1 MAYNQQ
7 SAFGIPSTW
16 EELNADVIAFLFTAT
31 LLIGAA
37 SFALMAGGDPETMA
51 VVALT
56 GVAVVLL
63 GTALV
68 RFSEYL
74 RTTESPSF

>member
-16 EELNADVIAFLFTAT
+16 EELNADVIACLFTVT
-31 LLIGAA
+31 LLIGTLSLA
-37 SFALMAGGDPETMA
+37 SMAGGDPETMVA
-51 VVALT
+51 VAVT

-63 GTALV
+63 GTALI
-68 RFSEYL
+68 RLSEYL

>member
-16 EELNADVIAFLFTAT
+16 EELNADVTAFLFTVT

-37 SFALMAGGDPETMA
+37 SLALMAGGDPETMA

-68 RFSEYL
+68 RLSENL
-74 RTTESPSF
+74 RTAESSPF